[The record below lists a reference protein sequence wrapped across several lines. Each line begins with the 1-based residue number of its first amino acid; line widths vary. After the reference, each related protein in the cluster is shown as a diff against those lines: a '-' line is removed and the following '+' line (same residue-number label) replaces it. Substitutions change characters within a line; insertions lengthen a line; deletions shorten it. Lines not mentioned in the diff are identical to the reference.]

1 MREKSPWAIAAET
14 LNEMLEARL
23 FNHQILTYEECK
35 ELSDIIA
42 SDNAEEALAAKQ
54 KFVMCNLKLVRQIAL
69 GYRKTYPSVEI
80 EDLFQMGVIGLIRA
94 TEKWDPS
101 REFMF
106 STYAT
111 WWIRQS
117 LTRNATDFGSL
128 IRIPVHMKEKIYKVE
143 EYLENYNEFFGFDPE
158 DLEAAD
164 ALEISEKEYLQI
176 TEAIYSFSSIHSI
189 TNRNSE
195 LSCNVVYPNIQES
208 DFCDPSSLIERNMF
222 VEQLNNILDTLTE
235 REAGVIS
242 RRFGVN
248 CDGSMTLD
256 EIGKIYGVTRERIR
270 QIESKCM
277 TKLRHPS
284 RSRVLKDYLGG
295 FEPELN
301 QFSDGDHHRN
311 FVVFNEPQD

>member
-1 MREKSPWAIAAET
+1 
-14 LNEMLEARL
+14 MLDAKL
-23 FNHQILTYEECK
+23 FNHPILTYEESK
-35 ELSDIIA
+35 ELSEIMA
-42 SDNAEEALAAKQ
+42 LGNAEEALAAKQ
-54 KFVMCNLKLVRQIAL
+54 KFTLCNLKLVRQIAL
-69 GYRKTYPSVEI
+69 GNRRTYSSVEI

-94 TEKWDPS
+94 TQKWDPS

-128 IRIPVHMKEKIYKVE
+128 IRIPVYMKERIYKVE
-143 EYLENYNEFFGFDPE
+143 EYLKNYSEFFGFESE
-158 DLEAAD
+158 DLESAD
-164 ALEISEKEYLQI
+164 ALQISEKEYLQI
-176 TEAIYSFSSIHSI
+176 KEAIFSFLSINSLI
-189 TNRNSE
+189 DRNSE
-195 LSCNVVYPNIQES
+195 LTLEIVNPNIEES
-208 DFCDPSSLIERNMF
+208 SFCDPIILIERNTF
-222 VEQLNNILDTLTE
+222 VEQLNSVLDTLSE

-248 CDGSMTLD
+248 CDRPMTLD

-284 RSRVLKDYLGG
+284 RSQVLKDYLDGLDV
-295 FEPELN
+295 EPI
-301 QFSDGDHHRN
+301 QFIENRAHKN
-311 FVVFNEPQD
+311 FIVYGEPQD

>member
-1 MREKSPWAIAAET
+1 
-14 LNEMLEARL
+14 MLDAKL
-23 FNHQILTYEECK
+23 FNHPILTYEESK
-35 ELSDIIA
+35 ELSEIMA
-42 SDNAEEALAAKQ
+42 LGNAEEALAAKQ
-54 KFVMCNLKLVRQIAL
+54 KFTLCNLKLVRQIAL
-69 GYRKTYPSVEI
+69 GNRRTYSSVEI

-128 IRIPVHMKEKIYKVE
+128 IRIPVYMKERIYKVE
-143 EYLENYNEFFGFDPE
+143 EYLKNYSEFFGFESE
-158 DLEAAD
+158 DLESAD
-164 ALEISEKEYLQI
+164 ALQIPEKEYLQI
-176 TEAIYSFSSIHSI
+176 KEAIFSFLSINSLI
-189 TNRNSE
+189 GRNSE
-195 LSCNVVYPNIQES
+195 LTLEIVNPNIEES
-208 DFCDPSSLIERNMF
+208 SFCDPIILIERNTF
-222 VEQLNNILDTLTE
+222 VEQLNSVLDTLSE

-248 CDGSMTLD
+248 CDRPMTLD

-284 RSRVLKDYLGG
+284 RSQVLKDYLGG
-295 FEPELN
+295 LDVEPI
-301 QFSDGDHHRN
+301 QFIENRAHKN
-311 FVVFNEPQD
+311 FIVYGEPQD

>member
-1 MREKSPWAIAAET
+1 MQES
-14 LNEMLEARL
+14 RL
-23 FNHQILTYEECK
+23 FNHPILTYEECK
-35 ELSDIIA
+35 ELSDIMV
-42 SDNAEEALAAKQ
+42 SDNTEEALAAKQ

-69 GYRKTYPSVEI
+69 GYRKTYPNVEI

-128 IRIPVHMKEKIYKVE
+128 IRIPVHMKERIYKVE
-143 EYLENYNEFFGFDPE
+143 EYLENYNEFFDFDPE

-176 TEAIYSFSSIHSI
+176 KDAIHSFISINSI
-189 TNRNSE
+189 TDRNSE
-195 LSCNVVYPNIQES
+195 LSRSVVFPNIEENS
-208 DFCDPSSLIERNMF
+208 ICDPSSLVERTF
-222 VEQLNNILDTLTE
+222 FAEQLNSVLDTLSE

-248 CDGSMTLD
+248 CDGPMTLD
-256 EIGKIYGVTRERIR
+256 DIGKIYGVTKERIR

-284 RSRVLKDYLGG
+284 RSQVLKDYLDG
-295 FEPELN
+295 FDPELI
-301 QFSDGDHHRN
+301 QFSGGDHPKN

>member
-1 MREKSPWAIAAET
+1 
-14 LNEMLEARL
+14 MLDAKL
-23 FNHQILTYEECK
+23 FNHPILTYEKSK
-35 ELSDIIA
+35 ELSEIMA
-42 SDNAEEALAAKQ
+42 LGNAEEALAAKQ
-54 KFVMCNLKLVRQIAL
+54 KFTLYNLKLVRQIAL
-69 GYRKTYPSVEI
+69 GNRRTYSSVEI

-128 IRIPVHMKEKIYKVE
+128 IRIPVYMKERIYKVE
-143 EYLENYNEFFGFDPE
+143 EYLKNYSEFFGFESE
-158 DLEAAD
+158 DLESAD
-164 ALEISEKEYLQI
+164 ALQISEKEYLQI
-176 TEAIYSFSSIHSI
+176 KEAIFSFLSINSLI
-189 TNRNSE
+189 GRNSE
-195 LSCNVVYPNIQES
+195 LTLEIVNPNIEES
-208 DFCDPSSLIERNMF
+208 SFCDPIILNERNTF
-222 VEQLNNILDTLTE
+222 VEQLNSVLDTLSE

-248 CDGSMTLD
+248 CDRPMTLD

-284 RSRVLKDYLGG
+284 RSQVLKDYLGG
-295 FEPELN
+295 LDVEPI
-301 QFSDGDHHRN
+301 QFIENRAHKN
-311 FVVFNEPQD
+311 FIVYGEPQD

>member
-1 MREKSPWAIAAET
+1 
-14 LNEMLEARL
+14 MLDSKL
-23 FNHQILTYEECK
+23 FSHPILTYEECK
-35 ELSDIIA
+35 ELSEVMV
-42 SDNAEEALAAKQ
+42 SGNAEEALAAKQ
-54 KFVMCNLKLVRQIAL
+54 KFVLCNLKLVRQIAL
-69 GYRKTYPSVEI
+69 GYRKTYSSVEI

-128 IRIPVHMKEKIYKVE
+128 IRIPVHMKERIYKVE
-143 EYLENYNEFFGFDPE
+143 EYLENYSEFFGFDSE

-164 ALEISEKEYLQI
+164 ALQISEKEYLQI
-176 TEAIYSFSSIHSI
+176 KEAIFSFTSMNSII
-189 TNRNSE
+189 GRNSE
-195 LSCNVVYPNIQES
+195 LTLEIVNPNIEES
-208 DFCDPSSLIERNMF
+208 DFCDPITLVERGTF
-222 VEQLNNILDTLTE
+222 VEQLNSVLDTLSE

-248 CDGSMTLD
+248 CDGPMKLD
-256 EIGKIYGVTRERIR
+256 DIGKIYGVTRERIR

-284 RSRVLKDYLGG
+284 RSQVLKDYLDGLDV
-295 FEPELN
+295 EPI
-301 QFSDGDHHRN
+301 QFAENRPHKN
-311 FVVFNEPQD
+311 FIVYGEPQD

>member
-1 MREKSPWAIAAET
+1 
-14 LNEMLEARL
+14 MLDAKL
-23 FNHQILTYEECK
+23 FNHPILTYEECK
-35 ELSDIIA
+35 ELSEIMV
-42 SDNAEEALAAKQ
+42 SGNAKEALAAKQ
-54 KFVMCNLKLVRQIAL
+54 KFVLCNLKLVRQIAL
-69 GYRKTYPSVEI
+69 GYRKTYSSVEI

-128 IRIPVHMKEKIYKVE
+128 IRIPVHMKERINKVE
-143 EYLENYNEFFGFDPE
+143 EYLENYSEFFGFDPE
-158 DLEAAD
+158 NLEAAD
-164 ALEISEKEYLQI
+164 ALQISEKEYLQI
-176 TEAIYSFSSIHSI
+176 KEAMFSFTSMNSI
-189 TNRNSE
+189 TGRNSE
-195 LSCNVVYPNIQES
+195 LIREVVNPNIEEN
-208 DFCDPSSLIERNMF
+208 DFCDPTILVERALF
-222 VEQLNNILDTLTE
+222 VEQLNSVLDTLSE

-248 CDGSMTLD
+248 CDRPMTLD

-277 TKLRHPS
+277 SKLRHPS
-284 RSRVLKDYLGG
+284 RSEVLKDYLDGLDV
-295 FEPELN
+295 EPIQFAENRPKNSFIVLGEL
-301 QFSDGDHHRN
+301 
-311 FVVFNEPQD
+311 QD

>member
-1 MREKSPWAIAAET
+1 
-14 LNEMLEARL
+14 MLDAKL
-23 FNHQILTYEECK
+23 FNHPILTYEECK
-35 ELSDIIA
+35 ELSEIMV
-42 SDNAEEALAAKQ
+42 SGNAKEALAAKQ
-54 KFVMCNLKLVRQIAL
+54 KFVLCNLKLVRQIAL
-69 GYRKTYPSVEI
+69 GYRKTYSNVEI

-128 IRIPVHMKEKIYKVE
+128 IRIPVHMKERIYKVE
-143 EYLENYNEFFGFDPE
+143 EYLENYSEFFGFDPE
-158 DLEAAD
+158 NLEAAD
-164 ALEISEKEYLQI
+164 ALQISEKEYLQI
-176 TEAIYSFSSIHSI
+176 KEAIFSFTSMNSI
-189 TNRNSE
+189 TGRNSE
-195 LSCNVVYPNIQES
+195 LTLEIINPNIEES
-208 DFCDPSSLIERNMF
+208 DFCDPTTLVERDTF
-222 VEQLNNILDTLTE
+222 VEQLGSVLDTLSE

-242 RRFGVN
+242 RRFGIN
-248 CDGSMTLD
+248 CDSPMTLD

-284 RSRVLKDYLGG
+284 RSQVLKDYLDGLDI
-295 FEPELN
+295 EPV
-301 QFSDGDHHRN
+301 QFAENRPKSN
-311 FVVFNEPQD
+311 FIVYGEPQD

>member
-1 MREKSPWAIAAET
+1 M
-14 LNEMLEARL
+14 LNAKL
-23 FNHQILTYEECK
+23 FNHPILTYEECK
-35 ELSDIIA
+35 ELSEIMF
-42 SDNAEEALAAKQ
+42 SGNAEEALAAKQ
-54 KFVMCNLKLVRQIAL
+54 KFVLCNLKLVRQIAL
-69 GYRKTYPSVEI
+69 GYRKTYSSVEI

-128 IRIPVHMKEKIYKVE
+128 IRIPVHMKERIYKVE
-143 EYLENYNEFFGFDPE
+143 EYLENYREFFGFE
-158 DLEAAD
+158 SENLEAAD
-164 ALEISEKEYLQI
+164 ALQISEKEYLQI
-176 TEAIYSFSSIHSI
+176 REAIFSFSSMNSI
-189 TNRNSE
+189 IGRNSE
-195 LSCNVVYPNIQES
+195 LILEIVNPNIEES
-208 DFCDPSSLIERNMF
+208 DFCDPIILVERDTF
-222 VEQLNNILDTLTE
+222 VEQLNSVLDTLSE

-248 CDGSMTLD
+248 CDRSMTLD

-270 QIESKCM
+270 QIESKSM

-284 RSRVLKDYLGG
+284 RSQVLKDYLVGLDV
-295 FEPELN
+295 EPI
-301 QFSDGDHHRN
+301 QFAENRPHNN
-311 FVVFNEPQD
+311 FIVYGEPQD

>member
-1 MREKSPWAIAAET
+1 
-14 LNEMLEARL
+14 MLDSKL
-23 FNHQILTYEECK
+23 FSHPILTYEECK
-35 ELSDIIA
+35 ELSEVMV
-42 SDNAEEALAAKQ
+42 SGNAEEALAAKQ
-54 KFVMCNLKLVRQIAL
+54 KFVLCNLKLVRQIAL
-69 GYRKTYPSVEI
+69 GYRKTYSSVEI

-128 IRIPVHMKEKIYKVE
+128 IRIPVHMKERIYKVE
-143 EYLENYNEFFGFDPE
+143 EYLENYSEFFGFDPE

-164 ALEISEKEYLQI
+164 ALQISEKEYLQI
-176 TEAIYSFSSIHSI
+176 KDAIFSFTSMNSII
-189 TNRNSE
+189 GRNSE
-195 LSCNVVYPNIQES
+195 LTLEILNPNIEES
-208 DFCDPSSLIERNMF
+208 DFCDPVTLVERGNF
-222 VEQLNNILDTLTE
+222 VEQLNSVLDTLSE
-235 REAGVIS
+235 REAVVIS

-248 CDGSMTLD
+248 CDSPMTLD
-256 EIGKIYGVTRERIR
+256 DIGKIYGVTRERIR

-284 RSRVLKDYLGG
+284 RSQVLKDYLDGLDI
-295 FEPELN
+295 EPI
-301 QFSDGDHHRN
+301 QFAENRPHKN
-311 FVVFNEPQD
+311 FIVYGEPQD

>member
-1 MREKSPWAIAAET
+1 
-14 LNEMLEARL
+14 MLDAKL
-23 FNHQILTYEECK
+23 FNHTILTYEECK
-35 ELSDIIA
+35 ELSEIMV
-42 SDNAEEALAAKQ
+42 SGNAKEALAAKQ
-54 KFVMCNLKLVRQIAL
+54 KFVLCNLKLVRQIAL
-69 GYRKTYPSVEI
+69 GYRKTYSNVEI

-128 IRIPVHMKEKIYKVE
+128 IRIPVHMKERIYKVE
-143 EYLENYNEFFGFDPE
+143 EYLENYSEFFGFNPE
-158 DLEAAD
+158 NLEAAD
-164 ALEISEKEYLQI
+164 ALQISEKEYLQI
-176 TEAIYSFSSIHSI
+176 KEAIFLFTPMNSI
-189 TNRNSE
+189 TGRNSE
-195 LSCNVVYPNIQES
+195 LTLEIINPNIEES
-208 DFCDPSSLIERNMF
+208 DFCDPTTLIERDTF
-222 VEQLNNILDTLTE
+222 VEQLGSVLDTLSE

-248 CDGSMTLD
+248 CDRPMTLD

-284 RSRVLKDYLGG
+284 RSQVLKDYLDGLDI
-295 FEPELN
+295 EPV
-301 QFSDGDHHRN
+301 QFAENRPKSN
-311 FVVFNEPQD
+311 FIVYGEPQD

>member
-1 MREKSPWAIAAET
+1 
-14 LNEMLEARL
+14 MLDAKL
-23 FNHQILTYEECK
+23 FNHPILTYEESK
-35 ELSDIIA
+35 ELSEIMA
-42 SDNAEEALAAKQ
+42 LGNAEEALAAKQ
-54 KFVMCNLKLVRQIAL
+54 KFTLCNLKLVRQIAL
-69 GYRKTYPSVEI
+69 GNRRTYSSVEI

-94 TEKWDPS
+94 TQKWDPS

-128 IRIPVHMKEKIYKVE
+128 IRIPVYMKERIYKVE
-143 EYLENYNEFFGFDPE
+143 EYLKNYSEFFGFESE
-158 DLEAAD
+158 DLESAD
-164 ALEISEKEYLQI
+164 ALQIPEKEYLQI
-176 TEAIYSFSSIHSI
+176 KEAIFSFLSINSLI
-189 TNRNSE
+189 GRNSE
-195 LSCNVVYPNIQES
+195 LTLEIVNPNIEES
-208 DFCDPSSLIERNMF
+208 SFCDPIILIERNTF
-222 VEQLNNILDTLTE
+222 VEQLNSVLDTLSE

-248 CDGSMTLD
+248 CDRPMTLD

-284 RSRVLKDYLGG
+284 RSQVLKDYLGG
-295 FEPELN
+295 LDVEPI
-301 QFSDGDHHRN
+301 QFIENRAHKN
-311 FVVFNEPQD
+311 FIVYGEPQD

>member
-1 MREKSPWAIAAET
+1 
-14 LNEMLEARL
+14 MLDSKL
-23 FNHQILTYEECK
+23 FSHPILTYEECK
-35 ELSDIIA
+35 ELSEVMV
-42 SDNAEEALAAKQ
+42 SGNAEEALAAKQ
-54 KFVMCNLKLVRQIAL
+54 KFVLCNLKLVRQIAL
-69 GYRKTYPSVEI
+69 GYRKTYSSVEI

-128 IRIPVHMKEKIYKVE
+128 IRIPVHMKERIYKVE
-143 EYLENYNEFFGFDPE
+143 EYLENYSEFFGFDSE

-164 ALEISEKEYLQI
+164 ALQISEKEYLQI
-176 TEAIYSFSSIHSI
+176 KDAIFSFTSMNSII
-189 TNRNSE
+189 GRNSE
-195 LSCNVVYPNIQES
+195 LTLEIVNPNIEEK
-208 DFCDPSSLIERNMF
+208 DFCDPVTLVERGNF
-222 VEQLNNILDTLTE
+222 VEQLNSVLDTLSE

-248 CDGSMTLD
+248 CDGPMKLD
-256 EIGKIYGVTRERIR
+256 DIGKIYGVTRERIR

-284 RSRVLKDYLGG
+284 RSQVLKDYLDGLDV
-295 FEPELN
+295 EPI
-301 QFSDGDHHRN
+301 QFAENRPHKN
-311 FVVFNEPQD
+311 FIVYGEPQD

>member
-1 MREKSPWAIAAET
+1 
-14 LNEMLEARL
+14 MLGAKL
-23 FNHQILTYEECK
+23 FKHPILTYEECK
-35 ELSDIIA
+35 ELSEIIG

-69 GYRKTYPSVEI
+69 GYRKTYPNVEI

-117 LTRNATDFGSL
+117 VTRNATDFGSL
-128 IRIPVHMKEKIYKVE
+128 IRIPVHMKEKIDKVK
-143 EYLENYNEFFGFDPE
+143 EYLKNYNEFFGFDPE
-158 DLEAAD
+158 NLEAAD
-164 ALEISEKEYLQI
+164 ALNISEMEYNQI
-176 TEAIYSFSSIHSI
+176 KEAIFTFLSINAI
-189 TNRNSE
+189 TGRNSE
-195 LSCNVVYPNIQES
+195 LSVNAVKPNIEEL
-208 DFCDPSSLIERNMF
+208 DFCDPANLVEQNSF
-222 VEQLNNILDTLTE
+222 VEQLNSVLDTLSE

-248 CDGSMTLD
+248 YEGPMTLE
-256 EIGKIYGVTRERIR
+256 EIGKVYGVTRERIR
-270 QIESKCM
+270 QIESKCV

-284 RSRVLKDYLGG
+284 RSQVLKDYLDG
-295 FEPELN
+295 FDIELVQFVEDEPHN
-301 QFSDGDHHRN
+301 N
-311 FVVFNEPQD
+311 FIVFDEPQD

>member
-1 MREKSPWAIAAET
+1 
-14 LNEMLEARL
+14 MLDAKL
-23 FNHQILTYEECK
+23 FNHTILTYEECK
-35 ELSDIIA
+35 ELSEIMV
-42 SDNAEEALAAKQ
+42 SGNAKEALAAKQ
-54 KFVMCNLKLVRQIAL
+54 KFVLCNLKLVRQIAL
-69 GYRKTYPSVEI
+69 GYRKTYSGVEI

-128 IRIPVHMKEKIYKVE
+128 IRIPVHMKERIYKVE
-143 EYLENYNEFFGFDPE
+143 EYLENYSEFFGFDPE
-158 DLEAAD
+158 NLEAAD
-164 ALEISEKEYLQI
+164 ALQISEKEYLQI
-176 TEAIYSFSSIHSI
+176 KEAIFLFIPMNLI
-189 TNRNSE
+189 TGRNSE
-195 LSCNVVYPNIQES
+195 LTLEIINPNIEES
-208 DFCDPSSLIERNMF
+208 DFCDPTTLIERDTF
-222 VEQLNNILDTLTE
+222 VEQLGSVLDTLSE

-248 CDGSMTLD
+248 CDRPMTLD

-284 RSRVLKDYLGG
+284 RSQVLKDYLDGLDI
-295 FEPELN
+295 EPV
-301 QFSDGDHHRN
+301 QFAENRPKSN
-311 FVVFNEPQD
+311 FIVYGEPQD

>member
-1 MREKSPWAIAAET
+1 
-14 LNEMLEARL
+14 MLDAKL
-23 FNHQILTYEECK
+23 FNHPILTYEECK
-35 ELSDIIA
+35 ELSEIMV
-42 SDNAEEALAAKQ
+42 SGNAKEALAAKQ
-54 KFVMCNLKLVRQIAL
+54 KFVLCNLKLVRQIAL
-69 GYRKTYPSVEI
+69 GYRKTYSSVEI

-128 IRIPVHMKEKIYKVE
+128 IRIPVHMKERINKVE
-143 EYLENYNEFFGFDPE
+143 EYLENYSEFFGFDPE
-158 DLEAAD
+158 NLEAAD
-164 ALEISEKEYLQI
+164 ALQISEKEYLQI
-176 TEAIYSFSSIHSI
+176 KEAIFSFTSMNSI
-189 TNRNSE
+189 TARNSE
-195 LSCNVVYPNIQES
+195 LIREVVNPNIEES
-208 DFCDPSSLIERNMF
+208 DFCDPTTLVERDLF
-222 VEQLNNILDTLTE
+222 VEQLNSVLDTLSE

-248 CDGSMTLD
+248 CDRPMTLD

-277 TKLRHPS
+277 SKLRHPS
-284 RSRVLKDYLGG
+284 RSEVLKDYLDGLDVEQIQFAENRTKNNFIVFG
-295 FEPELN
+295 EL
-301 QFSDGDHHRN
+301 
-311 FVVFNEPQD
+311 QD

>member
-1 MREKSPWAIAAET
+1 
-14 LNEMLEARL
+14 MLDAKL
-23 FNHQILTYEECK
+23 FNHPILTYEECK
-35 ELSDIIA
+35 ELSEIMV
-42 SDNAEEALAAKQ
+42 SGNAKEALAAKQ
-54 KFVMCNLKLVRQIAL
+54 KFVLCNLKLVRQIAL
-69 GYRKTYPSVEI
+69 GYRKTYSSVEI

-128 IRIPVHMKEKIYKVE
+128 IRIPVHMKERINKVE
-143 EYLENYNEFFGFDPE
+143 EYLENYSEFFGFDPE
-158 DLEAAD
+158 NLEAAD
-164 ALEISEKEYLQI
+164 ALQISEKEYLQI
-176 TEAIYSFSSIHSI
+176 KEAMFSFTSMNSI
-189 TNRNSE
+189 TGRNSE
-195 LSCNVVYPNIQES
+195 LIREVVNPNIEEN
-208 DFCDPSSLIERNMF
+208 DFCDPTILVERDLF
-222 VEQLNNILDTLTE
+222 VEQLNSVLDTLSE

-248 CDGSMTLD
+248 CDRPMTLD

-277 TKLRHPS
+277 SKLRHPS
-284 RSRVLKDYLGG
+284 RSEVLKDYLDGLDV
-295 FEPELN
+295 EPIQFAENRPKNSFIVLGEL
-301 QFSDGDHHRN
+301 
-311 FVVFNEPQD
+311 QD